1 MSEDLLRLAEKPV
14 RVHLRR
20 TKGWRMPANTVKVDR
35 TNKKFGNPFAIGCN
49 PSHFSAALPD
59 HCDTIEEAVACFSY
73 YAETWMNVSTSCGR
87 RNRAQLLEEPEL
99 VAFFRSVHRMVAALL
114 GATPETRKMRV

>member
-73 YAETWMNVSTSCGR
+73 YAETWMALTDGR
-87 RNRAQLLEEPEL
+87 WIHPLVGKNLACWCETGATCHADILLELANASIGKGE
-99 VAFFRSVHRMVAALL
+99 
-114 GATPETRKMRV
+114 